1 MSERVTI
8 LMTTRLVLT
17 AWTRAEAAEL
27 HQVHSDP
34 ATMRYV
40 RSGRPETLDETDNL
54 IDSYMREQS
63 ERGWTK
69 WRLADLQGRIVGRA
83 GFGLHDDGRELG
95 YTIRRGHVGKGI
107 GNGDRRCVG
116 RSASR

>member
-1 MSERVTI
+1 
-8 LMTTRLVLT
+8 MTTRLVLT

-40 RSGRPETLDETDNL
+40 RSGRPETLDETENL

-69 WRLADLQGRIVGRA
+69 WRLADLRGRIVGRA
-83 GFGLHDDGRELG
+83 GFGPHDDGRELG
-95 YTIRRGHVGKGI
+95 
-107 GNGDRRCVG
+107 
-116 RSASR
+116 